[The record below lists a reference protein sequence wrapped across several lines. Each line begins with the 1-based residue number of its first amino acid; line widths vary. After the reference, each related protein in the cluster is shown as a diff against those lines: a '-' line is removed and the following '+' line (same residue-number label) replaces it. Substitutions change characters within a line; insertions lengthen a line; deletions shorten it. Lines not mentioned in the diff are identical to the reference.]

1 MLMSTMSSHKH
12 KKGTYTYAYVA
23 AVPTSAQASYA
34 YVYSCACAA
43 SEDRPLS
50 AAVLKSVTMVHK
62 CSINQAPP
70 YLCNLFH
77 NRFSV
82 QDVFLFVRAA
92 RMSRPTLL

>member
-1 MLMSTMSSHKH
+1 MLMHVNDVLTHKH
-12 KKGTYTYAYVA
+12 KKEAYAYAYVA
-23 AVPTSAQASYA
+23 AVPTSVQASYA

-43 SEDRPLS
+43 SEDRPLGT
-50 AAVLKSVTMVHK
+50 AVLKSVTMVHK

-70 YLCNLFH
+70 LFH

-92 RMSRPTLL
+92 RMSRATLL